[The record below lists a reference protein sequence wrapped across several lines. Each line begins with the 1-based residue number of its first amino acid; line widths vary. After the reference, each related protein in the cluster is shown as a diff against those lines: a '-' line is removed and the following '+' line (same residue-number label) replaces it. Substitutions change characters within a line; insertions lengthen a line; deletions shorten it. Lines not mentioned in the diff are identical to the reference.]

1 MSIVKTPGVVGG
13 RARVDGSRIP
23 VWMFVSY
30 FDKDISDAD
39 ILDWYPTLKQQDIDD
54 AREYIKN
61 NGAEIAQDIEDQN
74 DALDKAFDRL
84 YIGKE

>member
-13 RARVDGSRIP
+13 RARVDGTRIP
-23 VWMFVSY
+23 VWLFVSY

-39 ILDWYPTLKQQDIDD
+39 ILNWYPTLTQQDIDD